1 MLALVAPLLLT
12 EPLTAGPHT
21 LDDRTYH
28 VWLPTS
34 PASAQAPVAI
44 ILHGRGGTGQ
54 MGGQIGNDWPELKRT
69 HIIVGP
75 DGPDRQWNVKGEYD
89 GPAPPAPDDAYY
101 VGKTLIDHLATY
113 SNVDATSVKLVG
125 FSNGAALSNRI
136 NIENEDARIT
146 HILTDSSQLNTY
158 QYRGGHFYRGGGSNQ
173 YDIRASS
180 FGPRAPRKVLAVV
193 GGRDLSVPAE
203 GGESIDIENGE
214 GGMMT
219 FVQWE
224 ESARAIATA
233 YGYTGAKAALSPD
246 DAIVAKASYLS
257 GQVVAVNVKNAGHV
271 VGPVETAKVVDLTA
285 FLAAPLAAT
294 AAEDDED
301 DIVDDNGA
309 SRPAPSALLAAVI
322 VPLLALSTWAM
333 NRAF

>member
-1 MLALVAPLLLT
+1 
-12 EPLTAGPHT
+12 
-21 LDDRTYH
+21 
-28 VWLPTS
+28 
-34 PASAQAPVAI
+34 
-44 ILHGRGGTGQ
+44 
-54 MGGQIGNDWPELKRT
+54 
-69 HIIVGP
+69 
-75 DGPDRQWNVKGEYD
+75 
-89 GPAPPAPDDAYY
+89 
-101 VGKTLIDHLATY
+101 
-113 SNVDATSVKLVG
+113 
-125 FSNGAALSNRI
+125 
-136 NIENEDARIT
+136 
-146 HILTDSSQLNTY
+146 
-158 QYRGGHFYRGGGSNQ
+158 
-173 YDIRASS
+173 
-180 FGPRAPRKVLAVV
+180 
-193 GGRDLSVPAE
+193 
-203 GGESIDIENGE
+203 
-214 GGMMT
+214 MT

-233 YGYTGAKAALSPD
+233 YGYTGAKATLSPD

-285 FLAAPLAAT
+285 FLAPPAAT

>member
-1 MLALVAPLLLT
+1 MLALVAPLLLA
-12 EPLTAGPHT
+12 EPLTFGSHT
-21 LDDRTYH
+21 LDGRTYH

-54 MGGQIGNDWPELKRT
+54 MGGQIEESGQELKRT
-69 HIIVGP
+69 HIVVGP

-113 SNVDATSVKLVG
+113 SNVDATNFKLVG

-136 NIENEDARIT
+136 NIENEDPRIT

-158 QYRGGHFYRGGGSNQ
+158 QYRGGDFYIGVEP
-173 YDIRASS
+173 IRHNEVILRPDVEEGA
-180 FGPRAPRKVLAVV
+180 GCI

-203 GGESIDIENGE
+203 GGASDDIENGE
-214 GGMMT
+214 GGLMT

-233 YGYTGAKAALSPD
+233 YGYTGAKATLSPD

-257 GQVVAVNVKNAGHV
+257 GQVVTVNVKDAGHV
-271 VGPVETAKVVDLTA
+271 VGS
-285 FLAAPLAAT
+285 
-294 AAEDDED
+294 
-301 DIVDDNGA
+301 
-309 SRPAPSALLAAVI
+309 SRRPRWSI
-322 VPLLALSTWAM
+322 
-333 NRAF
+333 

>member
-12 EPLTAGPHT
+12 EPLTFGSHT
-21 LDDRTYH
+21 LDGRTYH

-54 MGGQIGNDWPELKRT
+54 MGGQIGNDWPELKRS
-69 HIIVGP
+69 HIVVGP

-89 GPAPPAPDDAYY
+89 GPAPPAPDDATY

-113 SNVDATSVKLVG
+113 SNVDAKSFKLVG

-136 NIENEDARIT
+136 NIENDDPRIT

-158 QYRGGHFYRGGGSNQ
+158 QYRGGAFYVGGASNQ
-173 YDIRASS
+173 YVTTKSS
-180 FGPRAPRKVLAVV
+180 LTSRKVLAVV

-203 GGESIDIENGE
+203 GGASIDIENGE

-309 SRPAPSALLAAVI
+309 SRSAPSALLAAVI

-333 NRAF
+333 HRAF